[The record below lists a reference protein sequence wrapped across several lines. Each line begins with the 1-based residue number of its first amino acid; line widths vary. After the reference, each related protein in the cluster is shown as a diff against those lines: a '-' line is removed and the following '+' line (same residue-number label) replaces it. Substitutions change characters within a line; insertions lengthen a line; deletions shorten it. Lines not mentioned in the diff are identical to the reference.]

1 MRIVIITGMSG
12 AGKTTALKIFED
24 AGFYVADN
32 LPAPLL
38 GDFAQFCLKGDVNIT
53 QVALGVDIRGG
64 KMFSDFNLGL
74 QQLDK
79 LGVAWSIL
87 FLDSSNEVLLKRY
100 KETRHLHPLAKN
112 DLVSVGIA
120 KERVLLEEVRQRATY
135 IMDTGGLLPRQLK
148 IKILDIFAE
157 NENAGKL
164 LINVLSFGFKY
175 GIPQESDLL
184 FDVRFLPNPF
194 YNDELK
200 PMSGLDAPVRDYVMS
215 HDVSVRFMDSLF
227 GMVNFLIPH
236 YISEGKNQL
245 IISIGCTGGRHRSV
259 TLSQELVKAL
269 SVHENPVAIH
279 HRDIDRDPARKQN
292 EIAEQFPKI

>member
-1 MRIVIITGMSG
+1 MSG

-38 GDFAQFCLKGDVNIT
+38 GDFAKFCVSDVGIT
-53 QVALGVDIRGG
+53 QVALGIDIRGG
-64 KMFSDFNLGL
+64 KMFTDFSMGILE
-74 QQLDK
+74 LDK

-87 FLDSSNEVLLKRY
+87 FLDSSNEILLNRY

-112 DLVSVGIA
+112 DLVSVGIS
-120 KERVLLEEVRQRATY
+120 KERVLLEEVRERATY
-135 IMDTGGLLPRQLK
+135 IMDTSGLLPRQLK
-148 IKILDIFAE
+148 IKILDMFAE
-157 NENAGKL
+157 NKTGKL
-164 LINVLSFGFKY
+164 LVNILSFGFKY
-175 GIPQESDLL
+175 GIPEESDLV

-194 YNDELK
+194 YNAELK
-200 PMSGLDAPVRDYVMS
+200 PMSGLDAAVREYVMS

-227 GMVNFLIPH
+227 AMINFLIPH

-259 TLSQELVKAL
+259 TLSQELHKAL
-269 SVHENPVAIH
+269 SAHENPIAIH
-279 HRDIDRDPARKQN
+279 HRDIDKDQSRK
-292 EIAEQFPKI
+292 

>member
-1 MRIVIITGMSG
+1 MSG

-38 GDFAQFCLKGDVNIT
+38 KDFAAFCMSREVGIT

-64 KMFSDFNLGL
+64 KMFSDFSLGL
-74 QQLDK
+74 LELDK

-87 FLDSSNEVLLKRY
+87 FLDSSNEVLLNRY

-120 KERVLLEEVRQRATY
+120 KERFLLEEVRQRATY
-135 IMDTGGLLPRQLK
+135 IMDTSGLLPRQLK
-148 IKILDIFAE
+148 IKILDLFVE
-157 NENAGKL
+157 SESTGKL

-175 GIPQESDLL
+175 GIPEESDLV

-194 YNDELK
+194 YNAELK
-200 PMSGLDAPVRDYVMS
+200 MMSGLDAAVRDYVMS

-227 GMVNFLIPH
+227 AMMNFLIPH

-245 IISIGCTGGRHRSV
+245 IVSIGCTGGRHRSV
-259 TLSQELVKAL
+259 SLSQELHKAL
-269 SVHENPVAIH
+269 SAHENPVEIR
-279 HRDIDRDPARKQN
+279 HRDIDKDHAKLY
-292 EIAEQFPKI
+292 K